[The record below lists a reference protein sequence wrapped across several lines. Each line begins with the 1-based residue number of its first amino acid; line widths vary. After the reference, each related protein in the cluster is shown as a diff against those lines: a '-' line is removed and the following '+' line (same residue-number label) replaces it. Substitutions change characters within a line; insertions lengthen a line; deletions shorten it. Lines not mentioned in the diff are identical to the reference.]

1 MGTPSGMAAM
11 GMGGKKNMTMPTP
24 SRSMAGSWSSS
35 SATAS
40 ASASPIYTG
49 ASQKL
54 SGSVASVIAA
64 GIFAAAGLI

>member
-24 SRSMAGSWSSS
+24 SKSMAGSWSSS

-40 ASASPIYTG
+40 ASASPMFTG
-49 ASQKL
+49 AAQKM
-54 SGSVASVIAA
+54 SGSAA
-64 GIFAAAGLI
+64 GVVAAGLFAAVALI

>member
-11 GMGGKKNMTMPTP
+11 GMGGKKNMTIPTP
-24 SRSMAGSWSSS
+24 SKSMAGSWSSS

-49 ASQKL
+49 AGQKM
-54 SGSVASVIAA
+54 SGSIASVVAA
-64 GIFAAAGLI
+64 GVFAAAGLV